1 MVPENEGRVAPIEYD
16 ERSHSDLR
24 SSDIEVLLSLGQD
37 EALAFQGLKR
47 KMHIHQEKL
56 SRALQRLEDVGLVAK
71 TERGYALTAKGTEMA
86 QRWPVKE
93 PKGYET
99 ILQSFIPGG
108 VHPRLI
114 AQQLEGRWFG
124 NLRWLGTREGPEET
138 VLRWVT
144 YDTEVEVALR
154 IRWGEVI
161 VDTDAHDRDGMI
173 DAFLAAQLI
182 YAQLVGPWSESW
194 NPSQAPITT

>member
-1 MVPENEGRVAPIEYD
+1 MVPENEGRAPPIEYD
-16 ERSHSDLR
+16 ECSHSDLR
-24 SSDIEVLLSLGQD
+24 SSDIEVLRSLGQE

-56 SRALQRLEDVGLVAK
+56 SRALQRLEQVGLVTKAN
-71 TERGYALTAKGTEMA
+71 RGYTLTAKGIELV
-86 QRWPVKE
+86 QHWPVKE
-93 PKGYET
+93 PKGHET

-114 AQQLEGRWFG
+114 AQQLEGKWFG
-124 NLRWLGTREGPEET
+124 NLRWLGTREGAEET

-144 YDTEVEVALR
+144 YDTEVEVDLR
-154 IRWGEVI
+154 IRWGEVV
-161 VDTDAHDRDGMI
+161 VDTDAHDRDGRI

-182 YAQLVGPWSESW
+182 YAQLAGPWNETW

>member
-1 MVPENEGRVAPIEYD
+1 MVPAEEGRPAPIEFD
-16 ERSHSDLR
+16 ECNHPDLR
-24 SSDIEVLLSLGQD
+24 SSDIEVLRSLGQE

-56 SRALQRLEDVGLVAK
+56 SRALQRLEQIGLVTK
-71 TERGYALTAKGTEMA
+71 TERGYALTAKGIEIS
-86 QRWPVKE
+86 QRWPVE
-93 PKGYET
+93 EAKGHES

-114 AQQLEGRWFG
+114 ANQLEGRWFG
-124 NLRWLGTREGPEET
+124 NLRWLGTREGSEET

-144 YDTEVEVALR
+144 YDTEVEVDLR
-154 IRWGEVI
+154 IRWGEII

-182 YAQLVGPWSESW
+182 YAQLRGPWSDSW
-194 NPSQAPITT
+194 SPSQAPITT